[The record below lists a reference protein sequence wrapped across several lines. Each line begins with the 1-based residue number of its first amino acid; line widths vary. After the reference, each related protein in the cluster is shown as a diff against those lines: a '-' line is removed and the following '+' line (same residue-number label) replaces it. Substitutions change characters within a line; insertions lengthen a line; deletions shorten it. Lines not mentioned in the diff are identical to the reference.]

1 MFLFFNTGDKLHA
14 FIPPRRGRATYYEP
28 PAFRFPYVRKTSL
41 FSKVL
46 WFENRNRFDIDY
58 FGILQPRRQVSHK
71 PQYRS
76 GVFHSEKCGRE
87 IQYESGL
94 ELDFI
99 KYLEGSEDVLFY
111 WEQPVEIPY
120 WRGKLK
126 ARTYPDFAVYLRSR
140 HFVIAEVKPLADMLD
155 HRVQAKAEG
164 IMDFCCRRGFG
175 FLLSDGRHTPEHLL
189 KGKVNRRLERELK
202 TALAAGPIREVQYKA
217 IKERCDATPG
227 QFYVAII
234 RLDLKYSSYRF
245 KLQRGNQ
252 SPIFRQVYFRK
263 KRYDES
269 VEERIAS
276 LLGSGPHG
284 L

>member
-1 MFLFFNTGDKLHA
+1 M
-14 FIPPRRGRATYYEP
+14 
-28 PAFRFPYVRKTSL
+28 
-41 FSKVL
+41 
-46 WFENRNRFDIDY
+46 
-58 FGILQPRRQVSHK
+58 
-71 PQYRS
+71 
-76 GVFHSEKCGRE
+76 
-87 IQYESGL
+87 
-94 ELDFI
+94 
-99 KYLEGSEDVLFY
+99 EGSEDVLFY
-111 WEQPVEIPY
+111 WGQPVEIPY

-155 HRVQAKAEG
+155 HQVQAKAEG

-175 FLLSDGRHTPEHLL
+175 FLLSDGQHTPEHLL
-189 KGKVNRRLERELK
+189 KGKINRRLERELK
-202 TALAAGPIREVQYKA
+202 TALAAGPIRQEQYKA

-227 QFYVAII
+227 QLYRAII
-234 RLDLKYSSYRF
+234 RLDLKYSSHRF

-269 VEERIAS
+269 VEERLSS
-276 LLGSGPHG
+276 LLGSSPHG

>member
-1 MFLFFNTGDKLHA
+1 MFSTPKNAD
-14 FIPPRRGRATYYEP
+14 
-28 PAFRFPYVRKTSL
+28 
-41 FSKVL
+41 
-46 WFENRNRFDIDY
+46 
-58 FGILQPRRQVSHK
+58 
-71 PQYRS
+71 
-76 GVFHSEKCGRE
+76 RE

-99 KYLEGSEDVLFY
+99 KYLEGSEEVLFY
-111 WEQPVEIPY
+111 WEQPVDIPY

-175 FLLSDGRHTPEHLL
+175 FLLTDGRPTPEHLL
-189 KGKVNRRLERELK
+189 KGKINRRLERELK
-202 TALAAGPIREVQYKA
+202 TALAAGPIRKDQYKA
-217 IKERCDATPG
+217 IKDRCDATPG
-227 QFYVAII
+227 QLYRTII
-234 RLDLKYSSYRF
+234 RLDLKYSSHRF
-245 KLQRGNQ
+245 KLQRDSQ

-269 VEERIAS
+269 VEEQIAS

>member
-1 MFLFFNTGDKLHA
+1 MK
-14 FIPPRRGRATYYEP
+14 
-28 PAFRFPYVRKTSL
+28 KTSP
-41 FSKVL
+41 FSNVL

-71 PQYRS
+71 PRYRS
-76 GVFHSEKCGRE
+76 GIFHSEKCGRE

-99 KYLEGSEDVLFY
+99 KYLEGSEEVLFY
-111 WEQPVEIPY
+111 WEQPVGIPY

-126 ARTYPDFAVYLRSR
+126 ARTYPDFAVYLKSR

-175 FLLSDGRHTPEHLL
+175 FLLTDGRHTPEHLL

-202 TALAAGPIREVQYKA
+202 TALAAGPIREDQYKA
-217 IKERCDATPG
+217 IKERCDATPS
-227 QFYVAII
+227 QLYRTII
-234 RLDLKYSSYRF
+234 RLDLKYATRRF
-245 KLQRGNQ
+245 KLQSGDRN
-252 SPIFRQVYFRK
+252 PVFRQVYFHK

-276 LLGSGPHG
+276 LLGSGQHK

>member
-1 MFLFFNTGDKLHA
+1 M
-14 FIPPRRGRATYYEP
+14 YYEGP
-28 PAFRFPYVRKTSL
+28 HSRFPYVKKSSL

-58 FGILQPRRQVSHK
+58 FGILHPRRQVSHK
-71 PQYRS
+71 PRYRS

-99 KYLEGSEDVLFY
+99 KYLEGSEEVLFY

-175 FLLSDGRHTPEHLL
+175 FLLTDGRHTPEHLL
-189 KGKVNRRLERELK
+189 KGKINRRLERELK
-202 TALAAGPIREVQYKA
+202 TALAAGPIRKDQYKA
-217 IKERCDATPG
+217 IKDRCDATPG
-227 QFYVAII
+227 QLYRAII
-234 RLDLKYSSYRF
+234 RLDLKYSSHRF
-245 KLQRGNQ
+245 KLQRDSQ